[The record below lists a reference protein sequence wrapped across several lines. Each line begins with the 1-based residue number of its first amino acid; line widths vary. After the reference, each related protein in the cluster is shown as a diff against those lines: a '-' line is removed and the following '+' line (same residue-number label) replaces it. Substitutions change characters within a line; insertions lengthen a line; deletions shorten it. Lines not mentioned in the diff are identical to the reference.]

1 MAPPSVWQHA
11 RQVLGRAVRETG
23 QAVDRLAVRTA
34 AIATT
39 RHDFFD
45 DPVRYQDHLNR
56 HRHRFPLLAAG
67 QPLVSVGAAFVAP
80 CATLIGSVTVAPGAS
95 IWYGA
100 VLRADMG
107 TNVESFRYK
116 TYEDM
121 IAARTALAISQ
132 GEGGATED
140 AGATATE
147 ETGSVSKESYS
158 SPQEQQSL
166 QNQLEYDLPEDRFDE
181 RLGRHGGGIF
191 LGVNSN
197 VQDGCI
203 LTART
208 RHCIVGQGVTV
219 GHLAQIHS
227 ATVGDFCLIGM
238 GSVVQEGAVIES
250 EAFIAAGAVIRSGQL
265 VQAGELWVGNP
276 ARKIRDL
283 SAEEREKLHYQS
295 SEYVKVATGQ
305 QHVMELG
312 GNLADPDDFDFVIKL
327 QAERISSDD
336 GPSRVVTVDHIHDEP
351 MSTEPIDPDA
361 PRDEAIALERGDKP
375 KQKEQLPQAE
385 EQPES
390 VKIGGR

>member
-11 RQVLGRAVRETG
+11 RQILGRAVRETG

-45 DPVRYQDHLNR
+45 DPVLYQDHLNR
-56 HRHRFPLLAAG
+56 HRHQFPLLSAG
-67 QPLVSVGAAFVAP
+67 KPLVSIEAAFVAP
-80 CATLIGSVTVAPGAS
+80 CSTLIGSVTVAPGAS

-107 TNVESFRYK
+107 TNVESFRYE
-116 TYEDM
+116 TYEDL

-132 GEGGATED
+132 GAEEETEED
-140 AGATATE
+140 A
-147 ETGSVSKESYS
+147 VSLSDDEL
-158 SPQEQQSL
+158 QQSL

-191 LGVNSN
+191 VGVNSN
-197 VQDGCI
+197 IQDGCI
-203 LTART
+203 LTSRT
-208 RHCIVGQGVTV
+208 NHCIIGQGVTV

-227 ATVGDFCLIGM
+227 ATVGDFCLVGM

-250 EAFIAAGAVIRSGQL
+250 EAFIAAGAVIRSGQ
-265 VQAGELWVGNP
+265 VVNSGELWVGNP

-295 SEYVKVATGQ
+295 SEYVKVAASH

-336 GPSRVVTVDHIHDEP
+336 GPSRVVTIDHIHDEP
-351 MSTEPIDPDA
+351 MSMEPIDPAA

>member
-11 RQVLGRAVRETG
+11 RQILGRAVRETG

-34 AIATT
+34 AIAST

-45 DPVRYQDHLNR
+45 DPVLYQDHLNR
-56 HRHRFPLLAAG
+56 HRHQFPLLSAG
-67 QPLVSVGAAFVAP
+67 KPLVSIDAAFVAP
-80 CATLIGSVTVAPGAS
+80 CSTLIGSVTVAPGAS

-107 TNVESFRYK
+107 TNVESFRYE
-116 TYEDM
+116 TYEHL
-121 IAARTALAISQ
+121 IAARTALAISK
-132 GEGGATED
+132 GEGGEIED
-140 AGATATE
+140 AV
-147 ETGSVSKESYS
+147 SVSEKS
-158 SPQEQQSL
+158 SQQQSQ
-166 QNQLEYDLPEDRFDE
+166 QNQLEYDLAEDRFDE

-191 LGVNSN
+191 VGVNSN
-197 VQDGCI
+197 IQDGCI

-208 RHCIVGQGVTV
+208 NHCVIGAGVTM

-250 EAFIAAGAVIRSGQL
+250 EAFIAAGAVIRSGQV

-283 SAEEREKLHYQS
+283 SAEERQKLHYQS

-312 GNLADPDDFDFVIKL
+312 GNLADPNDFDFVIRL

-336 GPSRVVTVDHIHDEP
+336 GPSRVVTIEHIHDEP
-351 MSTEPIDPDA
+351 MSMEPIDPDM
-361 PRDEAIALERGDKP
+361 PRDEALALERGDKP
-375 KQKEQLPQAE
+375 KQKEQLSQAE

-390 VKIGGR
+390 VKISGR